1 MKNEL
6 DAKNIAKKR
15 ITKSQVLNIILVTVI
30 VIGAVFGY
38 LYYKKTNIVTAI
50 RQVVPAVD
58 PIPRLEYQFSI
69 YGPTADFLNNPQGT
83 IVWNNNIY
91 VADTVNSRVMVFD
104 YTGSFIRQIGGRGNF
119 TGAMVGPTDMG
130 IYNNNLYVADYELG
144 KIGIYSLTGEF
155 IDYFAEANLKGPSG
169 IKVVGDRFYVFD
181 SISQEVFI
189 FDSTGKVLNSFGGKG
204 SEPGQFYYAKGINVD
219 GEGNIYVADSNNFR
233 LQVFTP
239 EGQEKAVWKS
249 DQPDNAGGY
258 TIPRGVAI
266 DKQGNVWTANLL
278 ASGVSVTD
286 PSGERLALYNQG
298 ESAEDSMTLPTGVF
312 VDDNNRLY
320 ISELGKSR
328 ILVYDIR

>member
-58 PIPRLEYQFSI
+58 PVPRLEYQFSI

-119 TGAMVGPTDMG
+119 AGAMVGPTDMG

-189 FDSTGKVLNSFGGKG
+189 LDSTGKVLNSFGGKG